1 MRFTFCTSIAAAM
14 LFVAMPA
21 MAEYKGSV
29 KPNWGLADFTK
40 HDEAYYL
47 SLDQIKIGWTE
58 AQVAK
63 EFGNKYRSSESVGP
77 DGKAHKTWRF
87 ASYRARMMSDP
98 VDSIVTVEFV
108 AGLVVGAKQVPAPGS
123 DVQPAELAPVAA
135 AAPITTADRIK
146 ALQGLLDQ
154 NLITPEEFEGK
165 RKALIDGI

>member
-1 MRFTFCTSIAAAM
+1 MRFICRLSVAAAM
-14 LFVAMPA
+14 LIAAAPA

-58 AQVAK
+58 VQVAE
-63 EFGNKYRSSESVGP
+63 EFGNKYKSSESIGP

-87 ASYRARMMSDP
+87 ASYRARMLSDP
-98 VDSIVTVEFV
+98 VDSIVTVDFV
-108 AGLVVGAKQVPAPGS
+108 DGLVVSAKQVPAPGS
-123 DVQPAELAPVAA
+123 DVQPAELAPVSTVAA
-135 AAPITTADRIK
+135 STPAERLK
-146 ALQGLLDQ
+146 ALQELLDQ
-154 NLITPEEFEGK
+154 NLITPEEFESK